1 MDIEILKAFI
11 NHDVE
16 VLIAGVWIEGHMT
29 PIVKGVVTLLPL
41 ADVAP
46 FYGPSACKT
55 DVIQAIRQVRRLT
68 AQPPVEPVP
77 PPTDPT
83 QIRSS
88 LDQVSPQQR
97 FARKL

>member
-1 MDIEILKAFI
+1 MDVEILKSFI

-46 FYGPSACKT
+46 FYGPAACKT

-68 AQPPVEPVP
+68 TQAPVDPVP
-77 PPTDPT
+77 TPTDPT

-97 FARKL
+97 FARK